1 MLRIR
6 AQAIAFEAT
15 HMTYWLFKE
24 EPTHYN
30 FADLERDGH
39 AVWSGVTNAL
49 ALQNLRKAAKAD
61 QVLYYHRGKE
71 KAIVGV
77 AEIAKAAYPDPA
89 EKDEKLVVVDIKPVR
104 RLARPVTLAE
114 IKADKTFA
122 EWELVR
128 ISRLSVMPVS
138 SAHWRRIEEL
148 SRSK

>member
-1 MLRIR
+1 M
-6 AQAIAFEAT
+6 A
-15 HMTYWLFKE
+15 YWLFKE
-24 EPTHYN
+24 ESTHYS

-39 AVWSGVTNAL
+39 AVWSGVTNAV
-49 ALQNLRKAAKAD
+49 ALQNLRKTAKGD
-61 QVLYYHRGKE
+61 QVLYYHSGKE

-77 AEIAKAAYPDPA
+77 AEIVKAAYPDPA

-114 IKADKTFA
+114 IKAEKTFA

-138 SAHWRRIEEL
+138 PAHWRRIEEL